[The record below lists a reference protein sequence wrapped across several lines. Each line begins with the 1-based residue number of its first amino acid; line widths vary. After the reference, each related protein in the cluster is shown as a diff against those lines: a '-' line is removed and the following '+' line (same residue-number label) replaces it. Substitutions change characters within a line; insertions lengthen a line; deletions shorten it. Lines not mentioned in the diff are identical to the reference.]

1 MGEAEKNLKEQIDCA
16 SLLNERFGA
25 ACLEDPELCG
35 LLLELEGEIEKTDS
49 LMRDSGVV
57 EGCTRCAKA
66 TGSCCFKEMGESYG
80 YVQLLVNRLL
90 GSELPQEKDFA
101 GGCFFVG
108 EKGCRLKARHA
119 FCLNYFCPE
128 LEDILGGQVTMAIQL
143 QVGKQLLAGWE
154 LERALG
160 RYLTHPTPEH
170 R

>member
-1 MGEAEKNLKEQIDCA
+1 MGEAEKNLKKQISCA

-25 ACLEDPELCG
+25 ACLEDPELGG
-35 LLLELEGEIEKTDS
+35 LLLELEREIQKTDS
-49 LMRDSGVV
+49 LMLDSGVIAA
-57 EGCTRCAKA
+57 CTRCAKA

-80 YVQLLVNRLL
+80 HIQLFANRLL
-90 GSELPQEKDFA
+90 GSELPQKRQFP

-128 LEDILGGQVTMAIQL
+128 LENILGEHGTLAIQL

-160 RYLTHPTPEH
+160 RRLSHPIPEH